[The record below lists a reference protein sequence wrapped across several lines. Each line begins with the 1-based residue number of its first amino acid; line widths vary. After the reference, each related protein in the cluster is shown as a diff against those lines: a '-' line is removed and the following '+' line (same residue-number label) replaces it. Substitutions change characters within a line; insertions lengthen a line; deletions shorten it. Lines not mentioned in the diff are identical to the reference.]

1 MITYNGYSILNWS
14 ALNLSLWDRRQ
25 YIISWFWEK
34 AFKQQLG
41 ACVKPCVTTLR
52 LRMGV
57 SFHKTLAIIYI
68 YSSDNNLT
76 WYEKRRIKRI
86 VAYGIVMRTKIDS
99 PVIMLKR
106 VNHWHVIKLI
116 KLIVNW
122 KQSWFINI
130 LVLRWWQSCHLWRLF
145 PDDLVSDSSE
155 IAHLSKQS
163 RLYYII

>member
-1 MITYNGYSILNWS
+1 M
-14 ALNLSLWDRRQ
+14 
-25 YIISWFWEK
+25 
-34 AFKQQLG
+34 
-41 ACVKPCVTTLR
+41 KPCVTTLR

-116 KLIVNW
+116 KLIVN
-122 KQSWFINI
+122 
-130 LVLRWWQSCHLWRLF
+130 
-145 PDDLVSDSSE
+145 
-155 IAHLSKQS
+155 
-163 RLYYII
+163 